1 MENQN
6 SPQPAGFIF
15 VRHIRACGMCTLGAK
30 RFFMNY
36 GLSSA
41 EVQEF
46 YKNGMSVEKFNELFG
61 HDPMAQQV
69 IRKAQDEE
77 KEINGRL

>member
-1 MENQN
+1 MEDQN
-6 SPQPAGFIF
+6 SPQIAGFIF

-61 HDPMAQQV
+61 RDPMAQQV

>member
-6 SPQPAGFIF
+6 SSQSAGFIF

-61 HDPMAQQV
+61 RDPMAQQV

>member
-1 MENQN
+1 MKDQN
-6 SPQPAGFIF
+6 SPLPAGFIF

-36 GLSSA
+36 GLSSV

-46 YKNGMSVEKFNELFG
+46 YKYGMSVEKFNELFG

-77 KEINGRL
+77 KETDGRL